1 MSKGKDARLKIGP
14 GLHPESRQLGTV
26 QAPFQRITP
35 FPLWGYFQSAP
46 HTFIFSTHCRMKRIL
61 SPEAGVGGGG
71 YFFYKNVK
79 SVRVAQMILFHPLM
93 VTKDNFW
100 NSSKVIP

>member
-1 MSKGKDARLKIGP
+1 MSKGKDAHLKIGP
-14 GLHPESRQLGTV
+14 GLHPERRQLGTV

-46 HTFIFSTHCRMKRIL
+46 HTFIFSTHCRKKRIL
-61 SPEAGVGGGG
+61 SPEAGGGG